1 MKYFFLLIIAI
12 ILFIV
17 VVPTVTTYT
26 FFYYRFKES
35 ENRKKYYYR
44 IAYTIDVLANVMGGE
59 WFEAILCKKRK
70 IDTLFCKPN
79 YSISECIGKEI
90 FESNFNY
97 KYSWFLK
104 LLDSAFNEEDHCLN
118 SYLNTKR

>member
-1 MKYFFLLIIAI
+1 MKYFGLLIIAI

-17 VVPTVTTYT
+17 VVPFATTYT

-59 WFEAILCKKRK
+59 WFEAILCKQRK
-70 IDTLFCKPN
+70 IDTLFGRPN
-79 YSISECIGKEI
+79 WSISEAIGKEI

-97 KYSWFLK
+97 KYDSFLR
-104 LLDSAFNEEDHCLN
+104 LLDSAFNETNHCLN
-118 SYLNTKR
+118 AYLNTKR